1 MAEFLLVA
9 HVLSAAAWLGGS
21 LLTGFVGPRM
31 AQAGAEASLGWAR
44 VAVQAGARYFNPV
57 GILTALSGIGLVVVS
72 DQYGWADT
80 FVSIG
85 LGVVLAAAVIGA
97 AVFTPGGRRI
107 VTALE
112 SGNFA
117 DAAGEGKKT
126 AIWGVVISALLIVAV
141 IVMVLKTGSG

>member
-1 MAEFLLVA
+1 
-9 HVLSAAAWLGGS
+9 
-21 LLTGFVGPRM
+21 
-31 AQAGAEASLGWAR
+31 
-44 VAVQAGARYFNPV
+44 
-57 GILTALSGIGLVVVS
+57 
-72 DQYGWADT
+72 
-80 FVSIG
+80 
-85 LGVVLAAAVIGA
+85 
-97 AVFTPGGRRI
+97 